1 MKKVKFGSYWKN
13 NAGKKEHLKWF
24 VLAEKDGKTLLL
36 AKHGLDCRQYHY
48 GTYDTSC
55 STSWS
60 ESDLRKWLHSTF
72 INNAFSE
79 EEQQA
84 IIPTQNK
91 TNDDVENV
99 LPSFTE
105 DKVFL
110 LSVEEANKYLTQKT
124 RKCRPT
130 PYAKYNNAKYNDD
143 NICFWFLRT
152 AGRYP
157 YFALF
162 VDCNGNINIV
172 GMRVECDYFAIRPCI
187 WVDSSKLENIKTVS
201 KK

>member
-1 MKKVKFGSYWKN
+1 MKKVKFGNYWKDTDEV
-13 NAGKKEHLKWF
+13 KEPIEWL
-24 VLAEKDGKTLLL
+24 VLDEKDGKTLLL

-110 LSVEEANKYLTQKT
+110 LSIEEANKYLTQEE

-130 PYAKYNNAKYNDD
+130 PYAKLHNAWSSGD
-143 NICFWFLRT
+143 NFCYWWLRSPVDIQGN
-152 AGRYP
+152 AAYVYYDGDVHYRGSSV
-157 YFALF
+157 YF
-162 VDCNGNINIV
+162 GIN
-172 GMRVECDYFAIRPCI
+172 AIRVAM
-187 WVDSSKLENIKTVS
+187 WVDSSKMLES
-201 KK
+201 KDNA

>member
-187 WVDSSKLENIKTVS
+187 WVDSSKLEL
-201 KK
+201 

>member
-13 NAGKKEHLKWF
+13 NARKKHLKWL
-24 VLAEKDGKTLLL
+24 VLDEKDGKTLLL
-36 AKHGLDCRQYHY
+36 AKHGLDCRQY
-48 GTYDTSC
+48 GTYGTSC
-55 STSWS
+55 SITW
-60 ESDLRKWLHSTF
+60 ENCDLRKWLHSTF

-91 TNDDVENV
+91 TNDNVE
-99 LPSFTE
+99 TE

-130 PYAKYNNAKYNDD
+130 SYTKYNDVKYND
-143 NICFWFLRT
+143 NNICFWFFFT
-152 AGRYP
+152 AGCYP
-157 YFALF
+157 YFTLF
-162 VDCNGNINIV
+162 VDCDGNINNV
-172 GMRVECDYFAIRPCI
+172 GMRIDCDYYAIRPCI
-187 WVDSSKLENIKTVS
+187 WVDSSKLENMKNR
-201 KK
+201 